1 MQTKLLSLTESVTN
15 TFSGLIISFIIQ
27 LIIYPAMNIP
37 VKLHQNIIITI
48 VFTVASILRSY
59 IIRRIFNNIKNK
71 K

>member
-1 MQTKLLSLTESVTN
+1 MQTKLLSLTESLTN

-48 VFTVASILRSY
+48 VFTGASILRSY